1 MGSKTQQQRQY
12 SLNWVRGKCIGKGS
26 FGTVNLAVNRSNGY
40 TFAVKSVDMNSCHP
54 THIQSLEN
62 EIQILQS
69 LSSPYIVKYLSNDT
83 EIQSSGSVNRNLHM
97 EYMCNGTVSELSEQI
112 YSGNEQMLRSYTRC
126 IVSALQYIH
135 SAGYVHCDVKGK
147 NVLVSSIPGVAKLA
161 DFGSAKKISSDRNL
175 GGSIMARGTPLWMAP
190 EVIQQVRQGPE
201 SDVWSLGCTVIE
213 MITGKAPWKDSKPTM
228 VYTIG
233 YTNEIPE
240 FPDDISDSCRDF
252 LEKCLRRDPDSRWNC
267 EQLLQHPFLSTD
279 GVDSVNENSPR
290 CVLDWA
296 NSEFGDDDIEEN
308 NSGSDQSSAISSA
321 KDRIS
326 KLASVRRVFWE
337 SCDDWEVV
345 RSGFVCDR
353 TESEEDKTIGA
364 DSVLSNTISTTEE
377 VKIRTIPEY
386 SRKVEETERVK
397 MEYSGCSVI
406 PSGAT
411 CSVRYVSCP
420 PPSCFWDCNAA
431 GFGCQQQHTTWDKKK
446 RWRWFLVVRRNR
458 KQGYY
463 CYHYHNEICCKFIS
477 SLLFLFLLALLLI
490 HQLTLQFPKL
500 PISST
505 NLIQQKKKKKYF
517 IYQFLLLSHVI
528 FWHNC

>member
-1 MGSKTQQQRQY
+1 MGSKTQH

-26 FGTVNLAVNRSNGY
+26 FGTVNLAVNRSSGH

-69 LSSPYIVKYLSNDT
+69 LSSPYIVEYLSNDT
-83 EIQSSGSVNRNLHM
+83 EIQSSGSAYRNLHM

-112 YSGNEQMLRSYTRC
+112 YSSNEQMLRSYTRC

-135 SAGYVHCDVKGK
+135 STGYVHCDVKGK

-161 DFGSAKKISSDRNL
+161 DFGSAKKISSDRNF

-190 EVIQQVRQGPE
+190 EVIQQVKQGPE

-240 FPDDISDSCRDF
+240 FPDNISGSCRDF

-279 GVDSVNENSPR
+279 DVDSVNENSPR

-308 NSGSDQSSAISSA
+308 NSGSDQNSAISSA

-353 TESEEDKTIGA
+353 TETEEDKTVGA
-364 DSVLSNTISTTEE
+364 DSVLSNMISTTEEE

-386 SRKVEETERVK
+386 SSQVEETERLV
-397 MEYSGCSVI
+397 
-406 PSGAT
+406 
-411 CSVRYVSCP
+411 
-420 PPSCFWDCNAA
+420 
-431 GFGCQQQHTTWDKKK
+431 
-446 RWRWFLVVRRNR
+446 LVV
-458 KQGYY
+458 
-463 CYHYHNEICCKFIS
+463 S
-477 SLLFLFLLALLLI
+477 S
-490 HQLTLQFPKL
+490 
-500 PISST
+500 S
-505 NLIQQKKKKKYF
+505 IQQGIRRKGGGGF
-517 IYQFLLLSHVI
+517 
-528 FWHNC
+528 